1 MWIIWL
7 TFIKHNSVA
16 QRKINA
22 LNHFKQISLHFFLKK
37 FDSNKNKMKAMHYWP
52 ILYYISNSIIEIAE
66 LLSLKIDKIKQIWK
80 PVIIK
85 DTL

>member
-1 MWIIWL
+1 MWIIGIS
-7 TFIKHNSVA
+7 FFKHDTVA
-16 QRKINA
+16 QRKIYA
-22 LNHFKQISLHFFLKK
+22 LNHFIQISLHFFLMK
-37 FDSNKNKMKAMHYWP
+37 FDFNKNKMKAMHYWP

-66 LLSLKIDKIKQIWK
+66 LLSLKIDKINQIWK